1 MRVFIDP
8 AIFLAFEPAACVKL
22 LAAQFKSKTQKTLDL
37 NALELITDKD
47 WATDQLMRRSHTS
60 GCLFQ
65 RMTLCSRIKYGGDDN
80 GLKPIHIPFNDV
92 KTLRGMTNVFDAC
105 DLIVLCGNNGL
116 PDAMYYLA
124 ARLNKHT
131 MVINHPS
138 LSTHLKKGDVYYDE
152 THDTRN
158 HVCNDHPPLRDLNL
172 ERLP

>member
-8 AIFLAFEPAACVKL
+8 EIFLVFEPTACVNL
-22 LAAQFKSKTQKTLDL
+22 LAAEFKRKTQKTLDL
-37 NALELITDKD
+37 TTLEIITDHE
-47 WATDQLMRRSHTS
+47 WIIDQLMRRSHP
-60 GCLFQ
+60 GGRLFQ
-65 RMTLCSRIKYGGDDN
+65 QMILCSRIKYGGDGN

-92 KTLRGMTNVFDAC
+92 KILRGMTNVFDAC
-105 DLIVLCGNNGL
+105 DLIVLCSNNGL

-124 ARLNKHT
+124 ARLNKPT

-158 HVCNDHPPLRDLNL
+158 HVCNDHPPLCDLNL